1 MTLRQNYYKML
12 LQKKIPIFAEQN
24 SGNLAHQLGHDIW
37 QISYTLTYEL
47 SSAMRGAAFFTGGV
61 GFLLYTSA
69 PLALVTLLPI
79 SSLAL
84 VSRYYGNLLKK
95 ERELMAGIAR
105 ANHTYIQE
113 RLSQIKSV
121 KLFTAEGYEMN
132 KYTEQLEKLFSKS
145 IDVAQLSAKH
155 HSLIEGLGQNAVL

>member
-1 MTLRQNYYKML
+1 
-12 LQKKIPIFAEQN
+12 
-24 SGNLAHQLGHDIW
+24 
-37 QISYTLTYEL
+37 
-47 SSAMRGAAFFTGGV
+47 
-61 GFLLYTSA
+61 
-69 PLALVTLLPI
+69 
-79 SSLAL
+79 
-84 VSRYYGNLLKK
+84 
-95 ERELMAGIAR
+95 MAGIAR